1 MADAGPVVADLRAE
15 SAELDSMVA
24 ELSDQQWR
32 TATPAPGWTI
42 AHQIAHLWWT
52 DRVAW
57 ASATDEVAFGAVLA
71 EAGKD
76 PLGFVDAG
84 AVLVGAVD
92 LVDGIG
98 RQFVQAAITVDLNTV
113 MAVFVITSLVTL
125 LCNLLADLS
134 YSLLDPRIRVN

>member
-52 DRVAW
+52 DRVALQ
-57 ASATDEVAFGAVLA
+57 SATDRAAFDAVLA
-71 EAGKD
+71 EAAQD
-76 PLGFVDAG
+76 PFGFVDA
-84 AVLVGAVD
+84 AAEQLAD
-92 LVDGIG
+92 TPP
-98 RQFVQAAITVDLNTV
+98 ATTSAITD
-113 MAVFVITSLVTL
+113 ASSPKAPPEISGSPTSRAST
-125 LCNLLADLS
+125 S
-134 YSLLDPRIRVN
+134 PSTSPPRSI